1 MPSRSAYNQP
11 HPPTLNSSAVYPN
24 AALLSSSAE
33 RSAPRHIQHDVH
45 ILPTMTGNPA
55 TSPPHHRGHSR
66 SISHPFPSAF
76 GGKRRNPNPGF
87 LDSDSDDDDVEV
99 THLPDVLSSSPRKA
113 SSRPLPGGE
122 AISTGKCMTCN
133 STVRWPRG
141 LKVFRCTEC
150 LTVNDLEPYTSKDLG
165 GQGSTGKDGKPGLSI
180 PRKAVPLSVERTRSI
195 IDNCVSSYLR
205 RLLDAPVPQGF
216 TSGNRSK
223 TPSAIGQDEN
233 RAHTYDHG
241 SGLLSEPRVDAR
253 ARSSSAS
260 SKAGKP
266 DWFKGASNSLKPTAS
281 SLAPHADVRDPRL
294 RSRNNSDVQIPPKGE
309 RLPREAGRSSERD
322 VKDQSSNPYIFK
334 PLEEYILAS
343 FKGCDSLNVSFSTAQ
358 PPLLAENASP
368 DHSPPKPKV
377 ESNDALSHAHP
388 AFEIDAKTLLI
399 GDLAENSSWWMNDGD
414 PNYGLGHT
422 HSKGKS
428 SSPSKAVTSR
438 SPRINWSQLA
448 EWHHLI
454 MTAGSSWVER
464 WTGMRPVDERGQEG
478 HGRSK
483 LWDSVDMCAI
493 ERDITE
499 SRLHLHRAFLKVT
512 ENLVK
517 RPRRPLHKPEEI
529 RFLLILLAN
538 PLIYPSSSS
547 LRPVNLTQSQGVRR
561 PSHPKESG
569 ERIPL
574 RDARPSRKE
583 QLGPSAPRSGPPG
596 HHFGIVKRIL
606 GLMAHLPN
614 DCHHYLVS
622 WFSRLPTG
630 QFEKLVDL
638 VGSFVTYR
646 LSRQQGR
653 KRSEAIE
660 NDNSLVPS
668 FSSAAGNTPAELH
681 AAINGRSPSKP
692 AKDKRNKPVVY
703 GDDWQIRAAARVMS
717 LLFTAN
723 DTSVARKPDAAF
735 GQEASSSTNRAAGP
749 RRGHKI
755 PISAFY
761 NTLLDYSDLVA
772 DFEAWE
778 SKMAKFS
785 FCQYPYFL
793 SIWAKIHIMEHD
805 ARRQMEVKA
814 REAFFNSI
822 LSRKAISQYLVLKV
836 RRDCLVDDSL
846 RSVSEVVGSNQEEI
860 KKGLR
865 IEFVGEEG
873 VDAGGLRKEWFL
885 LLVREIFDPHHG
897 LFLYDEDSQFCYFNP
912 YCFES
917 SEQFFLVGVLLGLA
931 IYNST
936 ILDIALPPFAF
947 KKLLAAAPQTSGPQP
962 SSARSNY
969 RCTLDDLAE
978 YRPALAK
985 GLRAL
990 LEFDGDVADTFC
1002 YDFVAHVDR
1011 YGEAVAVPLCPG
1023 GETRPVT
1030 NANRR
1035 EFVDLYVHYML
1046 DTAVTRQFEP
1056 FKRGFFTVCGGNAL
1070 SLFRPEEIELLV
1082 RGSDEAL
1089 DVASL
1094 RAVAT
1099 YDNWSH
1105 PRPENIAVVRWFW
1118 EFFENTDP
1126 QAQRKILSF
1135 ITGSDRIPAMG
1146 ATSLTIRLACLG
1158 DDTPRYPIARTCFN
1172 TLGLYRYPT
1181 REKLER
1187 MLWEAVGNSEGFG
1200 LK

>member
-11 HPPTLNSSAVYPN
+11 HPPTLNSSTVYPN

-33 RSAPRHIQHDVH
+33 RSAQRHIQHDVP

-55 TSPPHHRGHSR
+55 TSPPLHRGHSR

-76 GGKRRNPNPGF
+76 GGKKRNPNPGF

-99 THLPDVLSSSPRKA
+99 THLPDVLSSSPRKG

-150 LTVNDLEPYTSKDLG
+150 LTVNDLEPYTSKDSG
-165 GQGSTGKDGKPGLSI
+165 GQGISGKDGKP
-180 PRKAVPLSVERTRSI
+180 AVPLSVERTRSI

-205 RLLDAPVPQGF
+205 RLLDAPVPQGL
-216 TSGNRSK
+216 TSGNRSEK
-223 TPSAIGQDEN
+223 PSVIGQDEN
-233 RAHTYDHG
+233 CAHTHDHG

-260 SKAGKP
+260 SKPGKP
-266 DWFKGASNSLKPTAS
+266 DWFNGAPNPLKPTAS
-281 SLAPHADVRDPRL
+281 SLAPHADVRGPRL
-294 RSRNNSDVQIPPKGE
+294 RSRNNSDVQIPPKDE
-309 RLPREAGRSSERD
+309 RLPREVGRPSERD
-322 VKDQSSNPYIFK
+322 IKDRPSHPYIFK

-343 FKGCDSLNVSFSTAQ
+343 FKGCDSLNASFSTAQ

-368 DHSPPKPKV
+368 EHSPPKPKA
-377 ESNDALSHAHP
+377 ESNEALSHAHP

-414 PNYGLGHT
+414 PNYGLGHS

-428 SSPSKAVTSR
+428 SNPSKAVTSR

-464 WTGMRPVDERGQEG
+464 WTAMRPVDERGQEG

-483 LWDSVDMCAI
+483 LWDSVDICAI

-499 SRLHLHRAFLKVT
+499 SRLHLHRTFLKAT

-517 RPRRPLHKPEEI
+517 RPRRLLHKPEEI
-529 RFLLILLAN
+529 RFLLILLVN
-538 PLIYPSSSS
+538 PLIYPTSSSS
-547 LRPVNLTQSQGVRR
+547 RPVILTQSQGGRR

-630 QFEKLVDL
+630 HFEKLVDL

-681 AAINGRSPSKP
+681 AAINGRGPSKP
-692 AKDKRNKPVVY
+692 AKDKRIKPVVY
-703 GDDWQIRAAARVMS
+703 GDDWQIQAAARVMS

-735 GQEASSSTNRAAGP
+735 GQEAGSSANRAAAN
-749 RRGHKI
+749 RRGHKV

-962 SSARSNY
+962 SSGRSNY

-1105 PRPENIAVVRWFW
+1105 PRPENIPVVRWFW

-1158 DDTPRYPIARTCFN
+1158 DDASRYPIARTCFN

-1181 REKLER
+1181 RERLER